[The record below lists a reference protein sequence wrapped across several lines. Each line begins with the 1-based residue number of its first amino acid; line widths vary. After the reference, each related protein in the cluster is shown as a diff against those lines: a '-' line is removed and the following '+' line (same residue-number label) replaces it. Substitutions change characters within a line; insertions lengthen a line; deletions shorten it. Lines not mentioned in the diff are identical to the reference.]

1 MEVIYRGLRLS
12 SDKCRYYK
20 VVQGGRNSIIEDTN
34 SSCLTL
40 TYIPGET
47 AGSLSQTLGISLIGD
62 PAMKMEPLIQSGK
75 FKTTI
80 VSLNGLK
87 LQKLTHDSHII
98 SVVIVSDSE
107 SRVIQN
113 YRRTTIVVNK
123 NDYNNS
129 DFIKFLF
136 TSGNFLYLKLIGCIS
151 KGYSLKNFPKLIIGD
166 KNLDLES
173 SSEMIYT
180 LRKRYNDYVIREVDY
195 QDQFILEM
203 RNILDNYGIDLVR
216 LNKET
221 TLNRTS
227 YITYQFNQTPA
238 LYSHPKRNEQERG
251 IISHKQPVDFVLHTP
266 DMVMYHDFKKKYSDV
281 LLLTNFTEFKTT
293 DKYGERWSAAIK
305 WGQITED
312 FSGNTYQQ
320 DDNSNFAQ
328 QCTFRCE
335 IYYYEVLDTRF
346 AFLEEIL
353 LELDSIDKRNE
364 IIREEHDTI

>member
-12 SDKCRYYK
+12 SNRCRYYRVK
-20 VVQGGRNSIIEDTN
+20 QGTVNSLMEDT
-34 SSCLTL
+34 SASCLNL

-47 AGSLSQTLGISLIGD
+47 SGSLSQTLGIPLVGD
-62 PAMKMEPLIQSGK
+62 PGMRIENGSGK

-80 VSLNGLK
+80 VTLNGLR
-87 LQKLTHDSHII
+87 LQKLTHDSHTI
-98 SVVIVSDSE
+98 SIVIVADSE
-107 SRVIQN
+107 SRVIQT
-113 YRRTTIVVNK
+113 YSRTTIVANK
-123 NDYNNS
+123 NDYNNPE
-129 DFIKFLF
+129 FIKFLF
-136 TSGNFLYLKLIGCIS
+136 TSGNFLYLRPIGCIP
-151 KGYSLKNFPKLIIGD
+151 GDYVLKNFPKIIIGD
-166 KNLDLES
+166 KNLDLTS

-195 QDQFILEM
+195 QDQFILEL

-221 TLNRTS
+221 SLSRTS
-227 YITYQFNQTPA
+227 YITYQFNQTPS

-266 DMVMYHDFKKKYSDV
+266 DMVMYHDFKSKYSDV
-281 LLLTNFTEFKTT
+281 LLLTNLTEFKTT
-293 DKYGERWSAAIK
+293 DKYGERWSAAVK

-312 FSGNTYQQ
+312 FSGNNYQQ

-335 IYYYEVLDTRF
+335 LYFYEVLDTRF

-353 LELDSIDKRNE
+353 LELDSLDKNNE
-364 IIREEHDTI
+364 IIKEEHDTI